1 MRTSEKFAAALK
13 QSGLRVRVV
22 AAALDCTEATI
33 RNWCA
38 GKTPAPPEA
47 LRRLKNWRD
56 DAEFVAAAK
65 ADEERRA
72 RVAEKWRRNLEAV
85 RSKLK
90 DIPPEKRREFCKRG
104 GQALAG
110 RTRPGSR
117 LDACRRAYPGVLAA
131 ESQRR
136 NKAAKLAFNTFYVQT
151 AKRDDGGGWSYTSA
165 ITGDIYTFE

>member
-1 MRTSEKFAAALK
+1 MTEFADLLRR
-13 QSGLRVRVV
+13 SGLRARVV

-56 DAEFVAAAK
+56 DAEFVEAAK
-65 ADEERRA
+65 ADDERRA
-72 RVAEKWRRNLEAV
+72 RVAEKWRRNLEEV
-85 RSKLK
+85 RAKLK

-110 RTRPGSR
+110 RIRPGSR

-131 ESQRR
+131 ESHLRD
-136 NKAAKLAFNTFYVQT
+136 KAAKLAFNTFYVQT
-151 AKRDDGGGWSYTSA
+151 VKRDGGGWSYASA
-165 ITGDIYTFE
+165 ITGEVYTFE

>member
-1 MRTSEKFAAALK
+1 MPDTIFSAALRA
-13 QSGLRVRVV
+13 SGLRVRVV

-33 RNWCA
+33 RNWRA

-72 RVAEKWRRNLEAV
+72 HVAEKWRQNLEVV
-85 RSKLK
+85 RAKLK

-117 LDACRRAYPGVLAA
+117 LEACRRAYPGVLAA
-131 ESQRR
+131 ESNLRD
-136 NKAAKLAFNTFYVQT
+136 KAPRLAFNTFYVQ
-151 AKRDDGGGWSYTSA
+151 AVKRDGGGWSYISA
-165 ITGDIYTFE
+165 ITGEVYYFE